1 MKKFFLSLL
10 LLAFIGF
17 TGYAQ
22 DVPFIDVG
30 LKAGANAANFTNL
43 TDGVE
48 NDGLKLGFVGGAYAR
63 FKIPIVGLFVQPEVQ
78 FSQMGGNF
86 TIPDGLGA
94 GGRDEVETRI
104 NNLDFNLLLGQR
116 FGVGPLGIRV
126 NVGPTYSRVLS
137 ADQTIDGGDEED
149 IQDQLKENLWA
160 LGLGAGLD
168 ISKLSIDLRY
178 QLGLTRLAED
188 DENDDTRNSAIQLTL
203 GFKLF

>member
-1 MKKFFLSLL
+1 MKKIFLSLL
-10 LLAFIGF
+10 FIASLGF

-43 TDGVE
+43 PDGAE

-63 FKIPIVGLFVQPEVQ
+63 FKIPIIGLYVQPEVQ

-86 TIPDGLGA
+86 TVENLLLEDT
-94 GGRDEVETRI
+94 EVETRI

-137 ADQTIDGGDEED
+137 AEQTINGGDEED
-149 IQDQLKENLWA
+149 IQDELKENLWA